1 MRGGK
6 KKLEFR
12 GLDFKFLPSEQMKL
26 DYVKRMR
33 DRTPFRPFQI
43 HLTSGEV
50 LPVDHPESMSVPADE
65 EDLFVVWT
73 SQSWNLLEAG
83 QVAHVSV
90 QRRTA
95 K

>member
-1 MRGGK
+1 MS
-6 KKLEFR
+6 LEFR
-12 GLDFKFLPSEQMKL
+12 SLCLSFFEGELMKL

-50 LPVDHPESMSVPADE
+50 LPVDHPENMSVPADE
-65 EDLFVVWT
+65 EELFVIWT

-83 QVAHVSV
+83 QVARVNV
-90 QRRTA
+90 QRRAA